1 MIANDSSPD
10 VHEMRAI
17 FFGDQAPA
25 ACGLFARPGQVSA
38 DLPAPDQCMRCGRPE
53 HAHVAAAGDLGGL
66 IAALVEAG
74 TSVSF
79 VLDPDGVIAHVDVVG
94 EDDTVATHTGVGD
107 TPLGALEAA
116 AFGAGIISETD
127 GADYV
132 PPTVADALAARL
144 AELEGVLADQAEEI
158 SEIDERTRGSQSL
171 LIRALAHAIG
181 VTDKT

>member
-10 VHEMRAI
+10 VHDLRAI

-38 DLPAPDQCMRCGRPE
+38 DLPAPDQCMRCGRLE

-66 IAALVEAG
+66 VAALVGAG

-79 VLDPDGVIAHVDVVG
+79 VLDPEGVIAHVDVVG
-94 EDDTVATHTGVGD
+94 EDDAVTSHTGIAD

-116 AFGAGIISETD
+116 AFGAGIIGETD
-127 GADYV
+127 ADHV

-144 AELEGVLADQAEEI
+144 AELEGIVADQAEQLAD
-158 SEIDERTRGSQSL
+158 IDGRTSRSQAL
-171 LIRALAHAIG
+171 LIRTLAHAIG
-181 VTDKT
+181 VPDRT

>member
-1 MIANDSSPD
+1 MIANDSTPD

-66 IAALVEAG
+66 VAALVGAG

-79 VLDPDGVIAHVDVVG
+79 VLDPDGVVAHVDVVG
-94 EDDTVATHTGVGD
+94 EDDAVVTHTGIAD

-116 AFGAGIISETD
+116 AFGAGIIGETD
-127 GADYV
+127 GDHV

-144 AELEGVLADQAEEI
+144 AELEGIVADQAEQLD
-158 SEIDERTRGSQSL
+158 EIDERTRGSQSL
-171 LIRALAHAIG
+171 LIRTLANALG